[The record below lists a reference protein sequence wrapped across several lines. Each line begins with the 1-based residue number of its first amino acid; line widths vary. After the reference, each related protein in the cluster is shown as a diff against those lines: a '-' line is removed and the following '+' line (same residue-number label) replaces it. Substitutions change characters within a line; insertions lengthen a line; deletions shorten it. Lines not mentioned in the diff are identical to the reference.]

1 MVKSIVLR
9 CSLLCALVYG
19 DHVVEHPYPESLCA
33 RCVGEKRIVGARS
46 MFVMC
51 TRLPNK
57 YPRQPVLSCEAYA
70 ERDGKAASDDDGQD
84 GNA

>member
-1 MVKSIVLR
+1 MVKSIVLASGR
-9 CSLLCALVYG
+9 V
-19 DHVVEHPYPESLCA
+19 DHPYPESLCA

-57 YPRQPVLSCEAYA
+57 YPRQPVLSCEAYG
-70 ERDGKAASDDDGQD
+70 ERDGDATSDGPGPGRGEDGD
-84 GNA
+84 T